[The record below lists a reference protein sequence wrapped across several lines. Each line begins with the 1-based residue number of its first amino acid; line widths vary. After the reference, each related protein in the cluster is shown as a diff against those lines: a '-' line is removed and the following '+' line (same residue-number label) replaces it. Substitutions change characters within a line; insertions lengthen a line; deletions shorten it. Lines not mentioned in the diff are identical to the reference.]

1 MMKPAAIA
9 AGLLL
14 LGGAAYAVTQRRSVA
29 GGTPPAA
36 GGAAWWEPVT
46 DTVSSWWEP
55 VSNSAADLAREV
67 QTRDEAMNTVNAAG
81 AADRNVSAFLET
93 IARAEGTAQRAD
105 PYRVCYG
112 YRHTII
118 SLKEHPAVSGE
129 WKGERLSDEMCRAA
143 GFGPGCVSTAA
154 GKYQLIR
161 PTWQA
166 LKNRLQ
172 LPDFGPASQ
181 DRAAIQLLKD
191 SGALGAIEKGQ
202 FSFAVAAA
210 RKTWASLPGAG
221 YAQPER
227 SLSFLQTAYLNAGG
241 TLA

>member
-1 MMKPAAIA
+1 MKRAAIA

-14 LGGAAYAVTQRRSVA
+14 LSGAALAAQRRAVVVENDPA
-29 GGTPPAA
+29 GQGAGSAA
-36 GGAAWWEPVT
+36 G
-46 DTVSSWWEP
+46 DWWEP
-55 VSNSAADLAREV
+55 VSAAWQDLQTEV
-67 QTRDEAMNTVNAAG
+67 QTMGDNLNTITNRDTAQ
-81 AADRNVSAFLET
+81 RNVSAFLEA

-129 WKGERLSDEMCRAA
+129 WKGERLSDDMCRAA

-166 LKNRLQ
+166 LKTRLQ

>member
-1 MMKPAAIA
+1 MKRAAIA

-14 LGGAAYAVTQRRSVA
+14 LSGAALAAQRRAVVVDNEPA
-29 GGTPPAA
+29 GQGAGSAA
-36 GGAAWWEPVT
+36 G
-46 DTVSSWWEP
+46 DWWEP
-55 VSNSAADLAREV
+55 VSAAWQDLQTEV
-67 QTRDEAMNTVNAAG
+67 QTMGDTLNTITDRDTAQ
-81 AADRNVSAFLET
+81 RNVSAFLEA

-166 LKNRLQ
+166 LKTRLQ

>member
-1 MMKPAAIA
+1 MKPAAIA

-14 LGGAAYAVTQRRSVA
+14 LSGAALAAQRRAVVVENEPA
-29 GGTPPAA
+29 GQGAGSAA
-36 GGAAWWEPVT
+36 G
-46 DTVSSWWEP
+46 DWWEP
-55 VSNSAADLAREV
+55 VSAAWQDLQTEV
-67 QTRDEAMNTVNAAG
+67 QTMGDTLNTITNRDTAQ
-81 AADRNVSAFLET
+81 RNVSAFLEA
-93 IARAEGTAQRAD
+93 IARAEGTAQRPD

-118 SLKEHPAVSGE
+118 SLAEHPAVSGE
-129 WKGERLSDEMCRAA
+129 WKGEKLPDDMCRAA

-154 GKYQLIR
+154 GKYQIIR

-166 LKNRLQ
+166 LKTRLK

-181 DRAAIQLLKD
+181 DRAAVQLLKD
-191 SGALGAIEKGQ
+191 SGALFAIEKGQ
-202 FSFAVAAA
+202 FSFAIAAA

-227 SLSFLQTAYLNAGG
+227 SLSFLQSAYLSAGG
-241 TLA
+241 TLV

>member
-1 MMKPAAIA
+1 MKRTAIA

-14 LGGAAYAVTQRRSVA
+14 LSGAALAAQRRAVVVESEPA
-29 GGTPPAA
+29 GQGAGSAA
-36 GGAAWWEPVT
+36 ADWWEPVG
-46 DTVSSWWEP
+46 
-55 VSNSAADLAREV
+55 AAWRDLQSEV
-67 QTRDEAMNTVNAAG
+67 QTMGDTLNTITANDTAQ
-81 AADRNVSAFLET
+81 RNVSAFLEA
-93 IARAEGTAQRAD
+93 IARAEGTAQRPD

-118 SLKEHPAVSGE
+118 SLAEHPAVSGE
-129 WKGERLSDEMCRAA
+129 WKGEKLPDDMCRAA

-154 GKYQLIR
+154 GKYQIIR

-166 LKNRLQ
+166 LKTRLK

-181 DRAAIQLLKD
+181 DRAAVQLLKD
-191 SGALGAIEKGQ
+191 SGALFAIEKGQ
-202 FSFAVAAA
+202 FSFAIAAA

-227 SLSFLQTAYLNAGG
+227 SLSFLQAAYLSAGG

>member
-1 MMKPAAIA
+1 MKRAAIA

-14 LGGAAYAVTQRRSVA
+14 LSGAALAAQRRAVVVENEPA
-29 GGTPPAA
+29 GQGAGSAA
-36 GGAAWWEPVT
+36 G
-46 DTVSSWWEP
+46 DWWEP
-55 VSNSAADLAREV
+55 VSAAWQDLQTEV
-67 QTRDEAMNTVNAAG
+67 QTMGDTLNTITDRDTAQ
-81 AADRNVSAFLET
+81 RNVSAFLEA

-129 WKGERLSDEMCRAA
+129 WKGERLSDDMCRAA

-166 LKNRLQ
+166 LKTRLQ

>member
-1 MMKPAAIA
+1 MKRAAIA

-14 LGGAAYAVTQRRSVA
+14 LSGAALAAQRRAVVVENEQA
-29 GGTPPAA
+29 GQGAGSAA
-36 GGAAWWEPVT
+36 G
-46 DTVSSWWEP
+46 DWWEP
-55 VSNSAADLAREV
+55 VSAAWQDLQTEV
-67 QTRDEAMNTVNAAG
+67 QTMGDTLNTINDRDTAQ
-81 AADRNVSAFLET
+81 RNVSAFLEA

-129 WKGERLSDEMCRAA
+129 WKGERLSDDMCRAA

-166 LKNRLQ
+166 LKTRLQ

-181 DRAAIQLLKD
+181 DRAAVQLLKD

>member
-1 MMKPAAIA
+1 MKRAAIA

-14 LGGAAYAVTQRRSVA
+14 LSGAALAAQRRAVVVENEPA
-29 GGTPPAA
+29 GQGAGSAA
-36 GGAAWWEPVT
+36 G
-46 DTVSSWWEP
+46 DWWEP
-55 VSNSAADLAREV
+55 VSAAWQDLQTEV
-67 QTRDEAMNTVNAAG
+67 QTMGDTLNTITDRDTAQ
-81 AADRNVSAFLET
+81 RNVSAFLEA

-166 LKNRLQ
+166 LKTRLQ

-181 DRAAIQLLKD
+181 DRAAVQLLKD